1 MMDEKR
7 KRKKEVFLA
16 LVTLVAILAVTFF
29 KFKASIGG
37 NLFFFTML
45 NVNVILFLLL
55 VFLVIRNIGKVLLER
70 RRGILGSKLKTR
82 LVMAFLL
89 LSLVPA
95 TMLFFVSSVFI
106 GKSVQGWFSQQVGRS
121 LEGAL
126 EVAGLYY
133 EDFSKRSTELA
144 ERALK
149 GEPLV
154 SLLEAKDA
162 SWVGVFDRKGR
173 LRERVALIDGVYPPY
188 DLLEVALK
196 TGKATKVTSFGGK
209 EVFWGAYA
217 KGDRVAAVG
226 FELAK
231 GVFSKV
237 EDIRRAHQ
245 DYRRSEGLKGV
256 ITFNYLLLLLTVT
269 FLVVFWAIWLGLR
282 IAKDVTQPIGALL
295 EGTRRIAE
303 GDLDHK
309 VEVPCKDEMVVLIEG
324 FNKMTQDLKR
334 AKQALEERRHYIEA
348 VLESISAGVIS
359 FDNKGRITTIN
370 RRAAEILEI
379 KEEDALGRYYREVL
393 KPDFVKVARD
403 LLREMNKRGIW
414 RAETQKELS
423 VNGKVMT
430 LRVSLNALR
439 DRQGEY
445 LGMVVVFDD
454 LTQLV
459 KIERLSTW
467 REVARRI
474 AHEIKNPLTPIQLS
488 AERIWRRWRD
498 RIVEDRE
505 VFDEC
510 VQTIVKQVKALKR
523 MINEFSQFARMP
535 DVSPR
540 LDDLNEVVKE
550 SVVLF
555 REAHPR
561 VEFGLYLDP
570 QLPKL
575 KFDKDAMKMVL
586 ANLLSNAIEALDG
599 TGRIEVQTHFEP
611 QDQVA
616 VLEVRD
622 NGCGVPDE
630 LKPKLFEPYFSTKG
644 EGRGLGLAIVNA
656 IVADHGGSIRVR
668 DNVPCGT
675 RFIIELPLRK

>member
-1 MMDEKR
+1 MDEKQ
-7 KRKKEVFLA
+7 KRKKEVLLA
-16 LVTLVAILAVTFF
+16 LLTLGAILAITFF

-45 NVNVILFLLL
+45 NVNLILFLLL

-133 EDFSKRSTELA
+133 EDLSTRATELA
-144 ERALK
+144 KKALE
-149 GEPLV
+149 GHSLG
-154 SLLEAKDA
+154 SLLEAKGA
-162 SWVGVFDRKGR
+162 NWVGVFDRKGK
-173 LRERVALIDGVYPPY
+173 LRERVARIEGIYPPY
-188 DLLEVALK
+188 DLLQLALEK
-196 TGKATKVTSFGGK
+196 GRATKVTSFGGR
-209 EVFWGAYA
+209 EVLWGAYA
-217 KGDRVAAVG
+217 KGDRIAVVG
-226 FELAK
+226 FGLSKA
-231 GVFSKV
+231 VFSKV
-237 EDIRRAHQ
+237 EGIRKAYQ

-295 EGTRRIAE
+295 EGTKRIAE

-324 FNKMTQDLKR
+324 FNKMTRDLRK

-370 RRAAEILEI
+370 RRAGEILEI

-403 LLREMNKRGIW
+403 LLREMNKRGTS

-423 VNGKVMT
+423 INGKVMT

-459 KIERLSTW
+459 KIERLTTW

-498 RIVEDRE
+498 KIVEDRE
-505 VFDEC
+505 IFDEC
-510 VQTIVKQVKALKR
+510 VQTIVRQVKALKR

-535 DVSPR
+535 DINPK
-540 LDDLNEVVKE
+540 LDDLNEVVRE
-550 SVVLF
+550 SIVLF
-555 REAHPR
+555 REAHPQ
-561 VEFGLYLDP
+561 VEFGLLLDP
-570 QLPKL
+570 HLPKL
-575 KFDKDAMKMVL
+575 KFDRDAMKRVL
-586 ANLLSNAIEALDG
+586 GNLLNNAVEALNG
-599 TGRIEVQTHFEP
+599 SGRVELHTRFEQDP
-611 QDQVA
+611 QVV

-630 LKPKLFEPYFSTKG
+630 IKPKLFEPYFSTKG
-644 EGRGLGLAIVNA
+644 EGRGLGLAIVSA

-668 DNVPCGT
+668 DNLPCGT
-675 RFIIELPLRK
+675 RFIVELPLRK

>member
-1 MMDEKR
+1 MDEKR
-7 KRKKEVFLA
+7 KRKKEALLA
-16 LVTLVAILAVTFF
+16 LFTLGAILAVTFV
-29 KFKASIGG
+29 KFRASIGG

-95 TMLFFVSSVFI
+95 TMLFFVSSLFI
-106 GKSVQGWFSQQVGRS
+106 GKSVQGWFSQQVERS
-121 LEGAL
+121 LEGAV
-126 EVAGLYY
+126 EVAELYY
-133 EDFSKRSTELA
+133 QDLSTKSTELA
-144 ERALK
+144 KRALE
-149 GEPLV
+149 GEPLL
-154 SLLEAKDA
+154 SLLKKGGANWA
-162 SWVGVFDRKGR
+162 GVFDKKGR
-173 LRERVALIDGVYPPY
+173 LKEGATSTGGIYPPY
-188 DLLEVALK
+188 DLLELALLK
-196 TGKATKVTSFGGK
+196 GKATKVTSFGGK
-209 EVFWGAYA
+209 EVLWGAYA
-217 KGDRVAAVG
+217 RGDRVGVIG
-226 FELAK
+226 FELSK
-231 GVFSKV
+231 GVFSKI
-237 EDIRRAHQ
+237 EGIWRAYQ
-245 DYRRSEGLKGV
+245 DYRRSKGLKGV

-303 GDLDHK
+303 GDLDHR

-348 VLESISAGVIS
+348 VLENISAGVMS
-359 FDNKGRITTIN
+359 FDNKGHITTIN

-393 KPDFVKVARD
+393 RPEFVKVARD
-403 LLREMNKRGIW
+403 LLREMNKRGTPK
-414 RAETQKELS
+414 AETQKELS
-423 VNGKVMT
+423 INGKVMT
-430 LRVSLNALR
+430 LRISLNALK

-459 KIERLSTW
+459 KIERLTTW

-510 VQTIVKQVKALKR
+510 IQTIVKQVKAMKK
-523 MINEFSQFARMP
+523 MINEFSHFARMP
-535 DVSPR
+535 DINLK
-540 LDDLNEVVKE
+540 LDDLNEVVRE

-555 REAHPR
+555 REAHPGVDFR
-561 VEFGLYLDP
+561 LFLDP
-570 QLPKL
+570 DLPKFT
-575 KFDKDAMKMVL
+575 FDKDAMRRVL
-586 ANLLSNAIEALDG
+586 ANLLSNAVEALNG
-599 TGRIEVQTHFEP
+599 SGRVEVYTRFE
-611 QDQVA
+611 QDHQVA

-630 LKPKLFEPYFSTKG
+630 LKSRLFEPYFSTKG

-656 IVADHGGSIRVR
+656 VIADHGGSIRVR

-675 RFIIELPLRK
+675 RFILELPLRK